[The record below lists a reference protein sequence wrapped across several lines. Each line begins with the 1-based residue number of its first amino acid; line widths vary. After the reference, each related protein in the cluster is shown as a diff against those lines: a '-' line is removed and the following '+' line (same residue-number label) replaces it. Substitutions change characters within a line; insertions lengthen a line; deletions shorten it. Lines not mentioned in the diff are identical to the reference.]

1 MVNLMDDKKKRLFD
15 AAHVLF
21 LERGFKATG
30 ISDIAGL
37 ADVAVGSFY
46 LYFKSKEDVFVQVYN
61 RENEDIKRQ
70 ILKKVNLDGE
80 PVKLIHEIIDQIFKL
95 SSNNAILKEWFSNQK
110 LNKIIAAKNETAVQ
124 DSLIYSTLMKLID
137 RWVSEGMVKENM
149 SKERIISLFDA
160 LIIVDFHQ
168 SEIETDNYYQ
178 LMNDMIE
185 GILKV
190 ILK

>member
-1 MVNLMDDKKKRLFD
+1 MDDKKKRLFD

-70 ILKKVNLDGE
+70 ILKKVDLDGE

-137 RWVSEGMVKENM
+137 RWVSEGKVKENM

-168 SEIETDNYYQ
+168 SEIQTENYYQ

>member
-70 ILKKVNLDGE
+70 ILKKVDLDGE

-137 RWVSEGMVKENM
+137 RWVSEGKVKENM
-149 SKERIISLFDA
+149 SKGRIISLFDA